1 MIFCESEPGNTIF
14 QKPLNVSNLQTKIM
28 VNYWLAKQEPSGPRG
43 YNILQ
48 LKKDKKTIWDGVHN
62 NLALKHIRN
71 MRKDDLVFFYHTG
84 DERQVVG
91 IMSVTSNP
99 YPNPEE
105 DNERF
110 VVVDVKFKSLL
121 AKSVGLDEIKKQKG
135 LENWELLRISRLS
148 VMPVPK
154 SIWDL
159 IIKMS
164 KK

>member
-1 MIFCESEPGNTIF
+1 
-14 QKPLNVSNLQTKIM
+14 M

-48 LKKDKKTIWDGVHN
+48 LKKDKKTVWDGVHN

-71 MRKDDLVFFYHTG
+71 MKKDDLSFFYHTG
-84 DERQVVG
+84 TERQVVG
-91 IMSVTSNP
+91 IMTITSDP